1 MTETRRHTG
10 LKILLLLWLAVM
22 AGSFLAFQLTDET
35 GDGFTR
41 GLNRVMTFLG
51 WQFAGLIIALLCL
64 FLRAKVDRGR
74 PLRWIALVPALVA
87 GAQVLVL
94 VAMYLA
100 ASTGLL

>member
-1 MTETRRHTG
+1 MTEARRHTG

-22 AGSFLAFQLTDET
+22 AGSFLAFQLTAET

-41 GLNRVMTFLG
+41 GLNRVLAFVG
-51 WQFAGLIIALLCL
+51 WQFAGLIIALICL
-64 FLRAKVDRGR
+64 FLRARVEWGR

-87 GAQVLVL
+87 GTQVLAF

-100 ASTGLL
+100 ASAGML